1 MKPKKLIKKKSAW
14 DVMPWEDDVILVD
27 ASEDAPLPHTN
38 ASVVG
43 STLADLRE
51 AFDDFGHNPAVSMW
65 AAIEDIART
74 IDDMANGR
82 LKPLFYSSAL
92 DPGVGKTQTIVH
104 SIRNLRTD
112 AGVLICLSRIDEV
125 NNLVKAMQLSSSE
138 FAVLIGARNEFRID
152 DFGNKDHNAARVLF
166 ATQQKVDTYLKAG
179 VKFQELA
186 DFYFNGKP
194 RVVKI
199 WDESLLPGKEIT
211 LNIHDIAGT
220 QKTIST
226 ASPPLAN
233 MLSDMQS
240 AIKLIADGEIY
251 QVPDFEGFSQAFR
264 SLRLQSHPKLDRE
277 LVDDLWTLSGK
288 AVRVRHDR
296 KGNTVLDYTESLP
309 NDFAPVLILDASAR
323 VRTTYRLWQEKR
335 GNLIEL
341 RNAHKQYRDLTIHH
355 WNRGGGKRAF
365 SDERMRAE
373 LVEGIASAIN
383 SKPSEEWLVIIHK
396 GESERLLDIRG
407 LIEALITNK
416 EQRVHFLTWGNHHAT
431 NQYVRV
437 KNVILAGTLFY
448 PESTYEV
455 RGRAASA
462 LRTDQELSPRE
473 LRNVKLGEYA
483 HLILQALCRGSV
495 RICVNDSCAL
505 MDAYIIAAA
514 KTGIP
519 DHLRTIFPGCDI
531 KEWEP
536 VERPLEGKLGDA
548 VLYLKGCFAERPG
561 MPVSFQQVQEHL
573 GIRDRSN
580 FNKLI
585 RNDPRFKRELERI
598 DVYES
603 GNGRYNT
610 YFERVRGVDD
620 LPAWA

>member
-1 MKPKKLIKKKSAW
+1 MKTKMLIEDRLRNIVPW
-14 DVMPWEDDVILVD
+14 GDVDILVD
-27 ASEDAPLPHTN
+27 DPDHSLP
-38 ASVVG
+38 
-43 STLADLRE
+43 STSDISFLDRTLGDLRA
-51 AFDDFGHNPAVSMW
+51 AFVSYRHDPSSSMW
-65 AAIEDIART
+65 VAIEDIART
-74 IDDMANGR
+74 IDEMANGR

-125 NNLVKAMQLSSSE
+125 NNLVKAMQLSSDE

-166 ATQQKVDTYLKAG
+166 TTQQKVDTYLKTGA
-179 VKFQELA
+179 KFQEFA
-186 DFYFNGKP
+186 DFYYNGKP

-211 LNIHDIAGT
+211 LNIHDIAGS
-220 QKTIST
+220 QKVIST

-233 MLSDMQS
+233 VLSDMQS
-240 AIKLIADGEIY
+240 AIKQIADGEIY
-251 QVPDFEGFSQAFR
+251 QVPDFEGFRQAFR
-264 SLRLQSHPKLDRE
+264 SLRLQSNPKLDRE
-277 LVDDLWTLSGK
+277 IIDDLWTLSGK
-288 AVRVRHDR
+288 AVRVRHDY

-323 VRTTYRLWQEKR
+323 VRTTYRLWREKR

-365 SDERMRAE
+365 NDERMRAE

-407 LIEALITNK
+407 LIEVLIANK

-473 LRNVKLGEYA
+473 LRNVKLGEYS

-514 KTGIP
+514 NTGIP
-519 DHLRTIFPGCDI
+519 DHLRTIFPGCNI

-548 VLYLKGCFAERPG
+548 VLYLKGCFAEGPD
-561 MPVSFQQVQEHL
+561 MTVSFQQVQEHL
-573 GIRDRSN
+573 SIRDRSN

-585 RNDPRFKRELERI
+585 RNDPRFKRELERM

-603 GNGRYNT
+603 GDGRYNT
-610 YFERVRGVDD
+610 YFERAQGVDD